1 MPQPPGSK
9 GSEGFATA
17 SLHPFGGTKDASS
30 RQGDAQSWAVSL
42 PEINL
47 GLYIYIPQKMK
58 EFPKKK
64 VGRNHPQFLRS
75 LGHIDGGNSKT
86 F

>member
-1 MPQPPGSK
+1 MGPERTPLVKMPQPPGSK

-47 GLYIYIPQKMK
+47 GLYTYIY
-58 EFPKKK
+58 
-64 VGRNHPQFLRS
+64 QFLRS